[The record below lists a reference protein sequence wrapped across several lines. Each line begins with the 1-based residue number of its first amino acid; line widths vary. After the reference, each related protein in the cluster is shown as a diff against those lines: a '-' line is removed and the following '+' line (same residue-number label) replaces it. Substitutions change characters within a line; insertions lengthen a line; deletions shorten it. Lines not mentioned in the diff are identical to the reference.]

1 MPGTHVELG
10 KRTAHG
16 SALICQAIAFSAE
29 RSQDCFGGYVQIKL
43 SPPFPSPLSLYKNQ
57 FKFVKGINIKI

>member
-16 SALICQAIAFSAE
+16 SALICQATAFSAE

-43 SPPFPSPLSLYKNQ
+43 SPPFPPLFPYTK
-57 FKFVKGINIKI
+57 INSNSSKA